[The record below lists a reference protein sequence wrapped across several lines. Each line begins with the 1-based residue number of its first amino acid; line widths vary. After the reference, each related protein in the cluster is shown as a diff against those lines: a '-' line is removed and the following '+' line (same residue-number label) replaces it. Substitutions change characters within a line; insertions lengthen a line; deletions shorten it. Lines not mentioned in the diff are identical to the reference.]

1 MNIFIAGASGF
12 VGGHLI
18 DALLKNNYKLRCLAR
33 SEKAKKLF
41 FALANPP
48 ERGKEKGLEI
58 VSGDI
63 TEPATLE
70 GALND
75 IDFVIHLVGIMEEKG
90 AATFR
95 KVHVEGTKNLVS
107 EAKKSGV
114 KHFFYQSALGADKS
128 SWSGYLRTKAEAE
141 EIVRSC
147 NMPFSIFRP
156 SLIVG
161 PWDGFTKK
169 LSDIIKM
176 SPVIPIPGDGKSKF
190 QPVYINDWL
199 KCMLKVIAS
208 PESFRG
214 TFDIGGLQQLTYNEI
229 INSLADA
236 MKVKKTIVH
245 IPMGLMK
252 FGALLAEKTIPL
264 LPVTSD
270 QLRLLEADNICDV
283 NSVEKS
289 FGFKPVKYIDAL
301 KGFIK

>member
-1 MNIFIAGASGF
+1 MIFIAGASGF

-18 DALLKNNYKLRCLAR
+18 DAVLKDGHKLRCLAR
-33 SEKAKKLF
+33 SEKSQKL
-41 FALANPP
+41 L
-48 ERGKEKGLEI
+48 EQKGIEVI
-58 VSGDI
+58 PGDI
-63 TEPATLE
+63 TETETLA
-70 GALND
+70 GALD
-75 IDFVIHLVGIMEEKG
+75 GIDFVIHLVGIMEEKG
-90 AATFR
+90 AVTFER
-95 KVHVEGTKNLVS
+95 VHVEGTKNLVN

-114 KHFFYQSALGADKS
+114 KHFFYQSALGADKG

-147 NMPFSIFRP
+147 NIPFSIFRP
-156 SLIVG
+156 SLIIG

-176 SPVIPIPGDGKSKF
+176 SPVIPVPGDGKSKF

-208 PESFRG
+208 PEAFRG
-214 TFDIGGLQQLTYNEI
+214 TFEIGGPQQLTYNEI
-229 INSLADA
+229 VRTLADA

-245 IPMGLMK
+245 MPMGLMK

-270 QLRLLEADNICDV
+270 QLRLLEAGNICDV

-289 FGFKPVKYIDAL
+289 FGFKPMEYRKAL
-301 KGFIK
+301 EAFISY

>member
-18 DALLKNNYKLRCLAR
+18 DALLKDENKLRCLAR
-33 SEKAKKLF
+33 SERTQKL
-41 FALANPP
+41 L
-48 ERGKEKGLEI
+48 EEKGVEV

-63 TEPATLE
+63 TEPETLA
-70 GALND
+70 GALNG

-90 AATFR
+90 TVTFE
-95 KVHVEGTKNLVS
+95 KVHVEGTKNLVA
-107 EAKKSGV
+107 EAKRAGV

-141 EIVRSC
+141 EIVKASGI
-147 NMPFSIFRP
+147 PYTIFRP
-156 SLIVG
+156 SLIIG

-176 SPVIPIPGDGKSKF
+176 SPVIPVPGDGKSKF
-190 QPVYINDWL
+190 QPVYINDWV

-214 TFDIGGLQQLTYNEI
+214 AFDIGGLQQLTYNEI
-229 INSLADA
+229 VRTLADA
-236 MKVKKTIVH
+236 MKVKKAIVH
-245 IPMGLMK
+245 MPMGLMK
-252 FGALLAEKTIPL
+252 FGALLAEKTISL

-289 FGFKPVKYIDAL
+289 FGFKPMKYRKAL
-301 KGFIK
+301 EAFISY